1 MLRRLLFQGVRD
13 LFRQPWSLVLTLTA
27 VALTVY
33 LGGLFALA
41 LHTLDTAVLREQGQ
55 AQFQVYWK
63 PGTDADLVAR
73 QWTWMRKLPYLAE
86 MRTFT
91 PDQALELMRQS
102 LGAKLAPGALGVEN
116 PLPPTAMLR
125 FRLPPGDQAFARA
138 TYARLAAM
146 EGVAEVHFN
155 PRQVDLAQAASLARS
170 RVVWPLGLALS
181 VLVALVAGNAVR
193 LSLLRRR
200 EEVEILR
207 LVGAGVWYIRT
218 PLLAGAGFLGA
229 VGSVAGLG
237 LVELTRRALATVAY
251 VPPLWLRL
259 PPLPLS
265 IAALYAVM
273 AVLVAVGAGYLA
285 SRSA

>member
-1 MLRRLLFQGVRD
+1 M
-13 LFRQPWSLVLTLTA
+13 RQPVPPSEISPAARFWAEFQESKVA
-27 VALTVY
+27 VVAL
-33 LGGLFALA
+33 
-41 LHTLDTAVLREQGQ
+41 AV
-55 AQFQVYWK
+55 V
-63 PGTDADLVAR
+63 V
-73 QWTWMRKLPYLAE
+73 
-86 MRTFT
+86 
-91 PDQALELMRQS
+91 LM
-102 LGAKLAPGALGVEN
+102 LGV
-116 PLPPTAMLR
+116 LFGGVTMAIGML
-125 FRLPPGDQAFARA
+125 
-138 TYARLAAM
+138 
-146 EGVAEVHFN
+146 VHEI
-155 PRQVDLAQAASLARS
+155 
-170 RVVWPLGLALS
+170 S
-181 VLVALVAGNAVR
+181 VLVVIVIAMR
-193 LSLLRRR
+193 LLRRR